1 MVKKFQCSAFDSKI
15 LPQQKHQGRSE
26 LNHLEQT
33 GYQKNFLNYNSS
45 KAHSMKFESC
55 KNAQIVQLLIR
66 SKL

>member
-1 MVKKFQCSAFDSKI
+1 MEKKFQCSACDSKI
-15 LPQQKHQGRSE
+15 LPQQK
-26 LNHLEQT
+26 HLEQT